1 MAAAP
6 DLAIRLARAAF
17 NRALAERDL
26 DAIAALLVPD
36 VVMVT
41 GSDSAVLAGRKVQ
54 LLAWKRAF
62 AAVHP
67 TTYVR
72 TPETITVSPIEP
84 IAMEHGRWQGTGALP
99 SSGTYAAKWREAGG
113 RWQIEAEIYVTL
125 A

>member
-26 DAIAALLVPD
+26 DTIAALLVPD

-41 GSDSAVLAGRKVQ
+41 GSDSAVLAGRKAQ
-54 LLAWKRAF
+54 LLAWKREF
-62 AAVHP
+62 AAAHP
-67 TTYVR
+67 TTCVR
-72 TPETITVSPIEP
+72 TPESITLSPAEP
-84 IAMEHGRWQGTGALP
+84 IAMEHGRWQGTGPLP
-99 SSGTYAAKWREAGG
+99 SSGTYVAKWREAGG
-113 RWQIEAEIYVTL
+113 RWRIEAEIYVTL